1 MTDEIWIDGEMARK
15 TASEFVNEGG
25 VPGVKAE
32 MVDQAAFCV
41 RNRYKARE
49 WLFNQ
54 LERQRCREKYNI
66 AFESDDGGE
75 KERFA
80 AARREYFD
88 AYGEDFLG
96 KDDPDMPWGDTRPE
110 VAEETVAEAASD
122 VASGG
127 ASGELAR
134 LRNEN
139 AALKAELDELNDRIA
154 GLIVRLE
161 GMAGGAVGAEPLPED
176 AGKTE

>member
-15 TASEFVNEGG
+15 NESEFVNEGG

-32 MVDQAAFCV
+32 IVDQAAFCV

-110 VAEETVAEAASD
+110 AAEEVAEEVAEEAS
-122 VASGG
+122 SK
-127 ASGELAR
+127 LAR
-134 LRNEN
+134 LRDEN
-139 AALKAELDELNDRIA
+139 AALKTELDELNDRIA

-161 GMAGGAVGAEPLPED
+161 RMAGGAVGAEPLTED